1 MLRRL
6 LGLSHIHRSV
16 PLRSVR
22 RYVKANWRDS
32 QTRVYPSRA

>member
-6 LGLSHIHRSV
+6 LGFRHVHRSV
-16 PLRSVR
+16 PLKTLR
-22 RYVKANWRDS
+22 RYANANWRDS

>member
-6 LGLSHIHRSV
+6 LGLPRVHRSV
-16 PLRSVR
+16 PLRSLR
-22 RYVKANWRDS
+22 RYAKANWRDS

>member
-6 LGLSHIHRSV
+6 LGLPRVHRSV

-22 RYVKANWRDS
+22 RYVKASWREPYAAGA
-32 QTRVYPSRA
+32 RR